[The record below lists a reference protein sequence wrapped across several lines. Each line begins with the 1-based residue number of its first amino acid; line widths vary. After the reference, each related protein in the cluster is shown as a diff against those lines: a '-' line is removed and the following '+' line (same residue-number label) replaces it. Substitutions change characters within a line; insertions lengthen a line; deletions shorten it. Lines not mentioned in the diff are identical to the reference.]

1 MYERSD
7 AYFSAHASFETIPRS
22 DNLQLAG
29 NCRVTFK
36 IYTDGLN
43 KHFPWPTDALTSIHL
58 EYTLKQSNNKGCESY
73 LVEFYNNLPQVIT
86 LSVYSCIW

>member
-1 MYERSD
+1 MNAAMHISVHTLRLKLY
-7 AYFSAHASFETIPRS
+7 PRS

-29 NCRVTFK
+29 NCRMTFK

-43 KHFPWPTDALTSIHL
+43 KHFPWPTDALTSIYL

-73 LVEFYNNLPQVIT
+73 RVEFYNNLPQVIS